1 MLTFEPEPVPIE
13 MDDTGTARVAGTR
26 LTLDTVV
33 ACYDRGES
41 PQDIVNGFPPLGLGD
56 LYAVLTY
63 VERHRP
69 AVDAYLKAG
78 EEQAQRVRAMIEA
91 DQGTHEEL
99 RRRLKERWAQRQQ
112 AGETAASP
120 GG

>member
-1 MLTFEPEPVPIE
+1 MLTFEAEPVPIE
-13 MDDTGTARVAGTR
+13 MDEYGTARVGGTR

-33 ACYDRGES
+33 ACYDRGEGARE
-41 PQDIVNGFPPLGLGD
+41 IVDGFPPLSLGD
-56 LYAVLTY
+56 LYAVLAY
-63 VERHRP
+63 VERHRTE
-69 AVDAYLKAG
+69 VDAYLKAG

-91 DQGTHEEL
+91 HQGTHEGL
-99 RRRLKERWAQRQQ
+99 RRRLKERWARRQQ